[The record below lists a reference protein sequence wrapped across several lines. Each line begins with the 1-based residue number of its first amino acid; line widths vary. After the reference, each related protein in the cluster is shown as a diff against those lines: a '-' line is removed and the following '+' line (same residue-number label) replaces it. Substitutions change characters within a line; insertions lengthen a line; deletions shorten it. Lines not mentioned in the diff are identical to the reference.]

1 MSRTG
6 PRETHTL
13 RADSAAIPR
22 IAFVMADLGTGGI
35 GKMRVHLTRELV
47 DRGLQVDLVL
57 GRSRGPYLARVDPR
71 VSLVP
76 LGSSHPIASLP
87 KLVRYFRRER
97 PDVVICEKLRVNL
110 AAQRACW
117 LAGHAPRMYT
127 SMHGVLSHK
136 LEGENLSGRKKRSKY
151 RDIARAYPRNGGFI
165 CVSTGIADDLAQ
177 NFGIPRDKLHVV
189 FNPVVTPSIVER
201 AAAPAGHDWV
211 DDKQTPVVVGVG
223 RLEPQKDFDT
233 LIRAVG
239 LLATRRPVRLL
250 ILGDGDAREHLQ
262 GLIDRE
268 SLSAYVQL
276 TGFVD
281 NPYAFMARSDVLVL
295 SSKWEGFGNVIVES
309 LALGTPVVSTDCP
322 AGPREILDG
331 GRLGR
336 LVDIADSRQMA
347 DAIAATLAQPC
358 DRDLLRAEGAR
369 YTPQACANGYLK
381 SIGLGDPRWLR
392 P

>member
-1 MSRTG
+1 MT
-6 PRETHTL
+6 
-13 RADSAAIPR
+13 SAPPDGRLNGSPGDGVVPR

-57 GRSRGPYLARVDPR
+57 GRARGPYLDRVDPR
-71 VSLVP
+71 VRIVP
-76 LGSSHPIASLP
+76 LKSSHPIASLP
-87 KLVRYFRRER
+87 QLARYIRCAR
-97 PDVVICEKLRVNL
+97 PDVIISEKLRTNL
-110 AAQRACW
+110 AAQRACR
-117 LAGHAPRMYT
+117 LVGHSPRMYT

-136 LEGENLSGRKKRSKY
+136 LEGENLSEKKKRSKY
-151 RDIARAYPRNGGFI
+151 RDIAKAYPRNDGFI
-165 CVSTGIADDLAQ
+165 CVSTGIADDLEK

-189 FNPVVTPSIVER
+189 FNPVVTPSIIER
-201 AAAPAGHDWV
+201 AKAAAGHPWV
-211 DDKQTPVVVGVG
+211 DDKQVPVVVGVG

-233 LIRAVG
+233 LISAVG
-239 LLATRRPVRLL
+239 LISVHRPVRLL
-250 ILGDGDAREHLQ
+250 ILGDGAEHERLLQ
-262 GLIDRE
+262 RVDSEGLGGQ
-268 SLSAYVQL
+268 VQL
-276 TGFVD
+276 MGFVD
-281 NPYAFMARSDVLVL
+281 NPYAFMARADVFVL

-336 LVDIADSRQMA
+336 LVAIGDAQQMA
-347 DAIAATLAQPC
+347 DAIEAMLVSPFDSAV
-358 DRDLLRAEGAR
+358 LRAEGAR

-381 SIGLGDPRWLR
+381 TIGLGDPRWLR